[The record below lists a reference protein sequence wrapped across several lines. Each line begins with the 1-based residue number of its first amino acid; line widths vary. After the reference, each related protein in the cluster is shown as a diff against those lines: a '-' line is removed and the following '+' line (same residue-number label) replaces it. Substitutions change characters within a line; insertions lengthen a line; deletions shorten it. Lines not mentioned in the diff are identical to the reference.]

1 MSNVTR
7 KGFPVIGAMF
17 LALAVWEFLQGD
29 NWVVW
34 VIIAFLFGGFGI
46 FSARTAS
53 SGDGPKTTGE
63 SE

>member
-34 VIIAFLFGGFGI
+34 LIIGALFGGFGI
-46 FSARTAS
+46 FGRGKE
-53 SGDGPKTTGE
+53 GDGA
-63 SE
+63 